1 MLQELVTSCF
11 LIVAAE
17 MGDKSQILAMT
28 FATRYT
34 IRQVMLGVFFGILLN
49 HGIAVA
55 LGTSLSLI
63 ISLDIVRALAGVVF
77 VIFALLT
84 LAKMDEDELESTN
97 NHRYGPVVTVSMAVF
112 ISELGDKTQLAT
124 ITLASSS
131 QYPLFVLAG
140 TVSGMV
146 ITSAIG
152 IFVGSRMGKRVPE
165 FAMKVV
171 SALVFLFF
179 GLASLYQNLPQ
190 AWLTPDNMLL
200 AGIGLGI
207 AVALLI
213 WRGWNIHKSQ
223 TLTPYKAR
231 AERLRQHLVGIKAL
245 IDDLCLDQEPCPNC
259 ECDRCMLEQAKENIN
274 AYLNKKAVV
283 PISDRLGQLQI
294 DRRRFD
300 LGKAREAFCL
310 TVVACQN
317 CRPQH
322 RETCVLNETRKALEK
337 ICFDKVLPFTGDM
350 NAYLAEVET
359 ESPVLAGKIRRML
372 TSRS

>member
-1 MLQELVTSCF
+1 MTSCF

-84 LAKMDEDELESTN
+84 LAKMDEDDLESTN
-97 NHRYGPVVTVSMAVF
+97 NHRYGPVATVSMAVF

-152 IFVGSRMGKRVPE
+152 ILSAAGW
-165 FAMKVV
+165 V
-171 SALVFLFF
+171 SGFL
-179 GLASLYQNLPQ
+179 NL
-190 AWLTPDNMLL
+190 L
-200 AGIGLGI
+200 
-207 AVALLI
+207 
-213 WRGWNIHKSQ
+213 
-223 TLTPYKAR
+223 
-231 AERLRQHLVGIKAL
+231 
-245 IDDLCLDQEPCPNC
+245 
-259 ECDRCMLEQAKENIN
+259 
-274 AYLNKKAVV
+274 
-283 PISDRLGQLQI
+283 
-294 DRRRFD
+294 
-300 LGKAREAFCL
+300 
-310 TVVACQN
+310 
-317 CRPQH
+317 
-322 RETCVLNETRKALEK
+322 
-337 ICFDKVLPFTGDM
+337 
-350 NAYLAEVET
+350 
-359 ESPVLAGKIRRML
+359 
-372 TSRS
+372 